1 MFLELINLYT
11 EKPFSE
17 TLREAKGYTDL
28 TNEEIYAAERAKY
41 PKQMTLGE
49 CMELRWDFEVMDVD
63 NTNSHNVVSFDF
75 RPLYDDAHK
84 EISDTN
90 ERSKQCFNMWNKMLD
105 LPADFDKMNTC
116 AKEYIAND
124 YYMTIDDVASI
135 LDVIGTSSLISEEK
149 LEAIKQEMLDKVL
162 ALQLEGVSARGYSLS
177 NQSHFIK
184 TC

>member
-1 MFLELINLYT
+1 MLFELANLYT
-11 EKPFSE
+11 EKPISE
-17 TLREAKGYTDL
+17 TLQDTKGYTEM

-49 CMELRWDFEVMDVD
+49 CMELSWDFEVMDVD
-63 NTNSHNVVSFDF
+63 HTNSRSVVSSHY
-75 RPLYDDAHK
+75 RLLYDDAHK
-84 EISDTN
+84 EISDPM
-90 ERSKQCFNMWNKMLD
+90 ERMKQCYDTCNKMLD
-105 LPADFDKMNTC
+105 LPAVFEKMNAY

-162 ALQLEGVSARGYSLS
+162 AL
-177 NQSHFIK
+177 
-184 TC
+184 